1 MTVTTNMGQEIEG
14 MCMSMTAIAFRWEVE
29 VVVNKEKY
37 LSSLEAMF

>member
-14 MCMSMTAIAFRWEVE
+14 MCMSMTAIAFRWEE